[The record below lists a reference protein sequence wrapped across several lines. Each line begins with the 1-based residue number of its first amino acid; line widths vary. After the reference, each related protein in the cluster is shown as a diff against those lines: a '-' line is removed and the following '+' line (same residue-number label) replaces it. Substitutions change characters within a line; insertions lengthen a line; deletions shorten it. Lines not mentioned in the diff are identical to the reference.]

1 MIKNSKSLMIGFG
14 IIFSLI
20 AISQGQAD
28 IDQMIQAGIDYIE
41 ENQDPASGFWGT
53 DKETPYRD
61 GAVVVD
67 VLARLEDN
75 YTVDTEILED
85 GFYAVHFWRTSSS
98 DYLAR
103 KIITSASFQDGV
115 VNPYL
120 VDSLVSMQNI
130 DGGWGYQKLYGSNT
144 LETSLAIKALVA
156 ASYEDPD
163 PSVLTPAANFL
174 VTTQH
179 SGGGGDYGWGFVDEG
194 DSRVLFT
201 AHAVTALSALQ
212 DNYTGYDFSTQI
224 GNAFTWLRNV
234 QHGDEGFGSNENF
247 SNAYETG
254 LAICAMIAH
263 DPSALEVKD
272 AWGYLENTQMP
283 DGSWDSDSYSTAMAI
298 SGLNC
303 IDPDNFLYEYLAGD
317 ANMYGGGWPPAVNG
331 LDVMY
336 LVNYF
341 KGSGNPCLM
350 VGSSYNLWASADANA
365 SCNVNGLDI
374 TYLTAYLKGGPA
386 PLYCPDFEPAWPP
399 LPDTAPPGWPNCY
412 TPSLTNEV
420 TPAGEGK

>member
-1 MIKNSKSLMIGFG
+1 
-14 IIFSLI
+14 
-20 AISQGQAD
+20 
-28 IDQMIQAGIDYIE
+28 
-41 ENQDPASGFWGT
+41 
-53 DKETPYRD
+53 
-61 GAVVVD
+61 
-67 VLARLEDN
+67 
-75 YTVDTEILED
+75 
-85 GFYAVHFWRTSSS
+85 
-98 DYLAR
+98 
-103 KIITSASFQDGV
+103 
-115 VNPYL
+115 
-120 VDSLVSMQNI
+120 
-130 DGGWGYQKLYGSNT
+130 
-144 LETSLAIKALVA
+144 
-156 ASYEDPD
+156 
-163 PSVLTPAANFL
+163 
-174 VTTQH
+174 
-179 SGGGGDYGWGFVDEG
+179 
-194 DSRVLFT
+194 LFT

-224 GNAFTWLRNV
+224 YNAFTWFQNV
-234 QHGDEGFGSNENF
+234 QNGDEGFGSNENF